1 MNNADIVTSQDVIE
15 QSANN
20 EQMDLFEGIV
30 EALETEDLVAL
41 NDYLNAGVAADSD
54 WRDYWDAFA
63 RLSTMYWGAIL
74 RSSSVVITFELC

>member
-63 RLSTMYWGAIL
+63 KYTWLEFGEAFHDVLGRDLTL
-74 RSSSVVITFELC
+74 E